1 VEPAVLRALLSGG
14 FFVRTP
20 ILSPKVGGGT
30 WNRWS
35 LFKPQ
40 NFAQTGVQ
48 AQLQNSITVQAVLC
62 WSEFYNGKWQPTKTS
77 DINRPTTLGT
87 FDATGDNSFDANRTL
102 LRIVPASDLDA
113 PQPGALILHIEEL
126 NLGIF
131 SSGFSGSGFILYNTH
146 SLPVRI
152 PQIRPLSA
160 EITRMNI
167 PRLLQHWGA

>member
-1 VEPAVLRALLSGG
+1 MENNADAKARSKAKPHRWKPGESGNPAGTKRGSRHRASLLAE
-14 FFVRTP
+14 
-20 ILSPKVGGGT
+20 
-30 WNRWS
+30 S
-35 LFKPQ
+35 LLDGE
-40 NFAQTGVQ
+40 T
-48 AQLQNSITVQAVLC
+48 
-62 WSEFYNGKWQPTKTS
+62 
-77 DINRPTTLGT
+77 DR
-87 FDATGDNSFDANRTL
+87 
-102 LRIVPASDLDA
+102 LDA

-131 SSGFSGSGFILYNTH
+131 SSGFSGSGFILYNTD